1 MEQII
6 LQIVKSRLNRMDTA
20 LDEYLIARIQA
31 AVSELEAAGI
41 HVRDDSRD
49 NVFVADFVVWEYQ
62 NRDERANRIDG
73 GDRPAWLR
81 AAIRDRWL
89 QDGGRE
95 S

>member
-1 MEQII
+1 MERII

-49 NVFVADFVVWEYQ
+49 NVLVADFVVWEYQ
-62 NRDERANRIDG
+62 NRDDR
-73 GDRPAWLR
+73 GDRPMWLR

-89 QDGGRE
+89 QEEHGHDT
-95 S
+95 

>member
-1 MEQII
+1 MERII

-49 NVFVADFVVWEYQ
+49 NVFVADYVVWEYQ
-62 NRDERANRIDG
+62 NRDDR
-73 GDRPAWLR
+73 GDRPMWLR

-89 QDGGRE
+89 QEEHGHDT
-95 S
+95 

>member
-6 LQIVKSRLNRMDTA
+6 LQIVKARLNRMDTA

-49 NVFVADFVVWEYQ
+49 NVFVADIVVWEYQ
-62 NRDERANRIDG
+62 NRDDR
-73 GDRPAWLR
+73 GDRPMWLR

-89 QDGGRE
+89 QEGHGHDT
-95 S
+95 